1 MTLTTC
7 GELIEAVGT
16 TKACSLTGRS
26 KATHYRAMAGP
37 IHGPPA
43 PRPTPSNALTPE
55 ERAEIL
61 AVLRSP
67 AYADLAVAQEYLD
80 TGSQPVRHR

>member
-1 MTLTTC
+1 MTIATC
-7 GELIEAVGT
+7 DELIEVVGT
-16 TKACSLTGRS
+16 TRACRLTGRS

-37 IHGPPA
+37 VHGPPA
-43 PRPTPSNALTPE
+43 PRPTPSNALSEE

-67 AYADLAVAQEYLD
+67 AYAGSSDLRGV
-80 TGSQPVRHR
+80 